1 MREKKILDTIPKL
14 QTLTKSELDLI
25 ITAVDSCVVVQTLM
39 NTKSPKDF
47 TSKLSNLFEVGR
59 ENTKN

>member
-1 MREKKILDTIPKL
+1 MKDKKILDTIPKL
-14 QTLTKSELDLI
+14 QTLTESELDLI

-47 TSKLSNLFEVGR
+47 TSKLSNLFEVEKEIKR
-59 ENTKN
+59 N

>member
-14 QTLTKSELDLI
+14 QTLTESELDLI

-39 NTKSPKDF
+39 NTKSSKDF
-47 TSKLSNLFEVGR
+47 TNKLSNLFEVGR